1 MGRTDRTRV
10 LVTGVRGTTG
20 TPLARRLTE
29 RGLEVRGGSSD
40 PSRVR
45 LPGVVPT
52 RFSWDD
58 PSGWDPALAD
68 VDAVFVVRPDRA
80 DAPELVGALL
90 ARADPSTHV
99 VLLSERAADR
109 TGPEGWAV
117 RTEAVVR
124 EGRQPW
130 TVLRPSWF
138 MQVLGDDRFFRRDVV
153 AGRLPFPGGDAR
165 LAWIDAEDIAAV
177 AVEAL
182 LGDGQLGEVLEL
194 SGPES
199 LSLPETADLLG
210 RSLGRPVVHADLD
223 VDEAL
228 EGSDGFQRELDELTF
243 RRVLAGDFAAVT
255 DTVARVTGREAG
267 TLGAFLRRQ
276 SWDDGAG
283 PRTPAPPG
291 R

>member
-1 MGRTDRTRV
+1 MTRTDGTRV

-20 TPLARRLTE
+20 TPVARRLTE
-29 RGLEVRGGSSD
+29 RGHEVRGGSSD

-58 PSGWDPALAD
+58 PAGWGPALAD

-80 DAPELVGALL
+80 DAPELVRALL
-90 ARADPSTHV
+90 ARADPSTHL

-109 TGPEGWAV
+109 TGPDGWAV
-117 RTEAVVR
+117 RTEAALR

-138 MQVLGDDRFFRRDVV
+138 MQVLTDDRFFRGDVT

-177 AVEAL
+177 AAAAL
-182 LGDGQLGEVLEL
+182 VGDGHVGEVLEL
-194 SGPES
+194 TGPES
-199 LSLPETADLLG
+199 LSLPETAELLG
-210 RSLGRPVVHADLD
+210 RSLGRPVVHADLG

-228 EGSDGFQRELDELTF
+228 EGTDGFQRALDELTY
-243 RRVLAGDFAAVT
+243 RRVRAGDFAPAT
-255 DTVARVTGREAG
+255 DTVARVVGRQAG
-267 TLGAFLRRQ
+267 TLDAFLRREA
-276 SWDDGAG
+276 WDGGAEQG
-283 PRTPAPPG
+283 TPAPPG